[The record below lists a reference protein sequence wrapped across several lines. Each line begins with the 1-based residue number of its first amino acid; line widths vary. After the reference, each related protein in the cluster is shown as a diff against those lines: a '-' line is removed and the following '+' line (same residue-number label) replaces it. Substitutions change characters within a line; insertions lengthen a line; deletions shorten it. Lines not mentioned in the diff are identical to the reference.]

1 MNAPNDFPD
10 LGGAPPP
17 PPRRP
22 QPPGGGGG
30 GGGNLP
36 DIPRKVIFGG
46 VLVVVLLLVV
56 VGAFITG
63 KGGIIEVKDTE
74 VAVVVNYMT
83 GSKEIVNQPGYT
95 IFFPLVSQAFVFDK
109 SPNKFMMEGERDLD
123 ANNVS
128 KLTVRA
134 NDGSN
139 FWFETL
145 EIQYRIIPAKADIV
159 LDDSGPGDA
168 FKQNWVRSFARS
180 VLRDEFGRYSAEE
193 VADPS
198 TYNEATQEAQ
208 TRLNQMLDPHGIYI
222 IQIITPKPKF
232 EQRYERAIEDR
243 KVADQEVEKLKTRAD
258 QLLRERERRLANIE
272 RDKATE
278 YEQLLGTLE
287 ANRISAEKDAVRTMK
302 DADAYAIEISA
313 SGLSKERR
321 LLEEARGREAQARKE
336 AEGLEARVEAL
347 AARGDILVREAL
359 AAKLARITF
368 EIVPYRRDPAPTR
381 VELLGQSPVG
391 AREAQQ

>member
-1 MNAPNDFPD
+1 M
-10 LGGAPPP
+10 
-17 PPRRP
+17 PRRK
-22 QPPGGGGG
+22 PPKDGGQ
-30 GGGNLP
+30 LP
-36 DIPRKVIFGG
+36 EVPKRAIVIGAM
-46 VLVVVLLLVV
+46 VVVLLLVV

-74 VAVVVNYMT
+74 VAVVVNYLT
-83 GSKEIVNQPGYT
+83 GSEEIINQPGYT

-109 SPNKFMMEGERDLD
+109 SPNKFMMEGERDID
-123 ANNVS
+123 ANHVS

-145 EIQYRIIPAKADIV
+145 EIQYRIIPGKADVV
-159 LDDSGPGDA
+159 LHDSGPGDA
-168 FKQNWVRSFARS
+168 FKQNWVRAFARS

-198 TYNEATQEAQ
+198 TYNIATQKAQ
-208 TRLNQMLDPHGIYI
+208 IRLNEMLDPHGISI

-232 EQRYERAIEDR
+232 EERYERAIEDR
-243 KVADQEVEKLKTRAD
+243 KVANQEVEKLKARAL
-258 QLLRERERRLANIE
+258 QLERERERRLANIE
-272 RDKATE
+272 RDKATI

-302 DADAYAIEISA
+302 DADAYNIEISA
-313 SGLSKERR
+313 NGRSTEKR
-321 LLEEARGREAQARKE
+321 LLQEARGLEQQARKE
-336 AEGLEARVEAL
+336 AEGLQAKVEAL

-359 AAKLARITF
+359 ADKLARIRF

-381 VELLGQSPVG
+381 VELLGQSPIQG
-391 AREAQQ
+391 AQEGNR